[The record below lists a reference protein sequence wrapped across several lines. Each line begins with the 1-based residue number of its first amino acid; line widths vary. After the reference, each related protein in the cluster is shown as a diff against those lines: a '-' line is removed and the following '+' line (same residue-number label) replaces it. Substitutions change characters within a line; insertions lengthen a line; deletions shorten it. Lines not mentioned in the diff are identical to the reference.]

1 MKSEKFQMQFAD
13 LLASKITNMRS
24 WSAVHLHL
32 TGVMHLIN
40 VQWMCVFVHAIGYGI
55 FFIILSL
62 LIYSLRL
69 EIIVRY
75 YENMSLP
82 TDECKRETDFY
93 GAD

>member
-40 VQWMCVFVHAIGYGI
+40 IQWMCVFVHAIGYGI

-69 EIIVRY
+69 EIIVRHY
-75 YENMSLP
+75 AKYVVANRWMQ
-82 TDECKRETDFY
+82 CETDFY